1 MATGVAS
8 WSTTAATNS
17 TADSAV
23 NWAEGQAPSSVND
36 SGRAMMASVAK
47 WRDDISGTITTGG
60 TSTAYTATT
69 NQSFATAAAMSG
81 ALLCIIPH
89 ATSGATPTLAVDG
102 LTARQIN
109 QSTGVAVATGALIVG
124 TPYLVTYIH
133 ASTEFIL
140 VGRSSVFTTLSATG
154 NATVGGTLG
163 VTGATTLSSTLGV
176 TGAATLSSTLAVT
189 GATTLSSTLAV
200 TGAVS
205 TTAGVTVGSGFT
217 VSAGAVLLPAGSIA
231 SAALAAAPAKVFIS
245 TQSASSSAQID
256 FTSGLDDTYDHYELV
271 VSSAKP
277 ATDDVIPLIR
287 VGTGGGP
294 TYQTSGYTWATS
306 GQTGAGPTALASG
319 STSDGSIQMSS
330 TTAANGVGNASG
342 ESWSGTIKFNDPEA
356 SNLFSMYYQAV
367 YNRASDGV
375 TYVVVG
381 AGSYNSVSAITAIRF
396 LFTSGNIASG
406 RFTLYGYRKS

>member
-8 WSTTAATNS
+8 WSQTAATNS

-36 SGRAMMASVAK
+36 SGRGMMASVAK

-189 GATTLSSTLAV
+189 GAATLSSTLAV

-217 VSAGAVLLPAGSIA
+217 VSAGDVLLPAGSIA
-231 SAALAAAPAKVFIS
+231 SAALAAAPAMVFIS
-245 TQSASSSAQID
+245 TQEASSSAAID
-256 FTSGLDDTYDHYELV
+256 FTGLGDTYDHYELV
-271 VSSAKP
+271 VSNAKP
-277 ATDDVIPLIR
+277 ATDDVVANIR

-294 TYQTSGYTWATS
+294 TYQSSGYTWAVAGTV
-306 GQTGAGPTALASG
+306 GAGPTALTNG
-319 STSDGSIQMSS
+319 STSDTLIQMASA
-330 TTAANGVGNASG
+330 TAANGVGNASG
-342 ESWSGTIKFNDPEA
+342 ESWSGTIKFNNPEA
-356 SNLFSMYYQAV
+356 SNLFSLYYQAV
-367 YNRASDGV
+367 YNRAADGIV
-375 TYVVVG
+375 YVVSG
-381 AGSYNSVSAITAIRF
+381 AGSYNSVSAVTAIRF
-396 LFTSGNIASG
+396 LFSSGNIASG